1 MVNVLP
7 TTSVGSGNHRQAS
20 SQDERD
26 RVSNNTSHTPGD
38 EADLIRA
45 AQEGN
50 RSAFATLI
58 DRYWDRLFRWL
69 CRLAR
74 DGSLAEDLAQETFM
88 KAFAALD
95 RFHAGSNF
103 RAWLFRIAHN
113 NFINQ
118 RRSVKPTRQPLTPD
132 MIEHPNNP
140 VGEIL
145 TREAV
150 QLIAEAVA
158 KLPSDFRA
166 ALLLRIEEDLSFREI
181 ADVLEITEETA
192 RWRVFK
198 ARQKLLTLLSP
209 DLLPAQTEPKAP

>member
-1 MVNVLP
+1 MVNVRP
-7 TTSVGSGNHRQAS
+7 NARTGSGSNAIAL
-20 SQDERD
+20 SQDGPEH
-26 RVSNNTSHTPGD
+26 VSKNTSHAPD
-38 EADLIRA
+38 NEADLIQAAQGGDRA
-45 AQEGN
+45 A
-50 RSAFATLI
+50 FTTLI
-58 DRYWDRLFRWL
+58 EHYWERLYRWL

-74 DGSLAEDLAQETFM
+74 DGPLAEDLTQETFM

-95 RFHAGSNF
+95 RFRVGSNF

-118 RRSVKPTRQPLTPD
+118 RRTAKQNKQPLQPDIAETPLG
-132 MIEHPNNP
+132 P
-140 VGEIL
+140 VAEVL
-145 TREAV
+145 SREAMK
-150 QLIAEAVA
+150 LIADGVA

-198 ARQKLLTLLSP
+198 ARQKLMSLLSP
-209 DLLPAQTEPKAP
+209 DLLPAQPEPKSP